1 MKIKIGI
8 LLAVVALAAVATGS
22 ARADATA
29 ADTYVQCSDGTVWV
43 LDSTIDVAW
52 FGDAVCDGYTVVSA
66 PADTADTSDSSDSTG
81 DTASISGGSDIG
93 IGAASNASPDA
104 SAYVTQVQCP
114 NGQIWAVA
122 SGDDFVCPAS

>member
-22 ARADATA
+22 ARADAPA

-66 PADTADTSDSSDSTG
+66 PADTADSSDSSD
-81 DTASISGGSDIG
+81 TASVTTGGTDIG

-104 SAYVTQVQCP
+104 SSYVTQVQCP